1 MVHFRVPPWKWR
13 HLGRV
18 LPPPCPTLAPSS
30 PPGVRERSRAVE
42 SKAMKPGRWSF
53 PTGGMLAFVALT
65 LAAATLPAGCDPTG
79 DGPSNDGWSITNDCA
94 AYASCESCTPIPGCG
109 WCFDSN
115 GTGQCASDP
124 DSCSTPAFSWTW
136 NSDGCRI
143 AADAGAVQVSTDDA
157 GGVQV
162 STDDAGAVPVT
173 DAGAPSILDAQLV
186 QAADAGAQ
194 EDADSGISAEAAS
207 SEGAAP

>member
-1 MVHFRVPPWKWR
+1 
-13 HLGRV
+13 
-18 LPPPCPTLAPSS
+18 
-30 PPGVRERSRAVE
+30 
-42 SKAMKPGRWSF
+42 
-53 PTGGMLAFVALT
+53 MLAFVAVT

-79 DGPSNDGWSITNDCA
+79 DEPSNEGWSVANDCA
-94 AYASCESCTPIPGCG
+94 VYASCESCTPISGCG

-136 NSDGCRI
+136 NSDGCRV

-162 STDDAGAVPVT
+162 STGDAGPVGVT
-173 DAGAPSILDAQLV
+173 DASAPPGLDAQLV
-186 QAADAGAQ
+186 QATDTGAQ
-194 EDADSGISAEAAS
+194 DDADTGIPAEAAS
-207 SEGAAP
+207 TEGAAP